1 MVEPSSAG
9 SEKAG
14 AFCPV
19 SSIVTWSVRSV
30 RSVKSV
36 EVTLLTVSTVTTVT
50 TVPTVSLPF
59 QGVRPL
65 RRAVHHR
72 GSYRGVFDQAIDTAD
87 HDLVSER
94 HASADLDVPGRAD
107 AELHPLPARFS
118 VHDRPDE

>member
-30 RSVKSV
+30 KSV
-36 EVTLLTVSTVTTVT
+36 EVTLLTVSTVT

-65 RRAVHHR
+65 RRAVDYR

-107 AELHPLPARFS
+107 AELHALPARFS
-118 VHDRPDE
+118 VHDRPDERAAL